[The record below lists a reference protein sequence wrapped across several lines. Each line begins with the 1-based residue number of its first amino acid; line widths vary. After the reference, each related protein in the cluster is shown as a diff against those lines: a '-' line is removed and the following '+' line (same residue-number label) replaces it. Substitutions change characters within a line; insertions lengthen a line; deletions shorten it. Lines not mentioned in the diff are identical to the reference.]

1 MATTT
6 TTITN
11 GITVS
16 FNNTPQAGDDFFTSA
31 LSGLAEDQLGIVYLN
46 VMANDQGGAAKTLYS
61 VGNGTN
67 TLGVVSATDLLTKD
81 ATYATATAA
90 EAVIGG
96 TSDTSF
102 NGARIWLTSDGKVG
116 YDASTLSAGFKSQL
130 NALSDSQ
137 FLTDTFT
144 YAIRLGNGTLS
155 WATATV
161 QIAGRNDAATFTGDD
176 TQHVTE
182 TNAVLTTGG
191 TLVVHDVDSAAT
203 IQAQT
208 NVAGSHGSCKVT
220 IATNRGWGYTAAH
233 AP

>member
-1 MATTT
+1 MA

-11 GITVS
+11 GTVVS
-16 FNNTPQAGDDFFTSA
+16 FGNTPQAVDDLFTSA
-31 LSGLAEDQLGIVYLN
+31 QTGLNEDILQIVYLN
-46 VMANDQGGAAKTLYS
+46 VMANDLGGNAKTLYS
-61 VGNGTN
+61 LDDGISIGGTRP
-67 TLGVVSATDLLTKD
+67 VDLLTQD
-81 ATYATATAA
+81 AGRA
-90 EAVIGG
+90 EA
-96 TSDTSF
+96 TSSDYSAH
-102 NGARIWLTSDGKVG
+102 GAHIWITSDGKVG
-116 YDASTLSAGFKSQL
+116 YDANTFSADFKSQL
-130 NALSDSQ
+130 NALSDGQ

-191 TLVVHDVDSAAT
+191 TLVVHDGDSDAT

-208 NVAGSHGSCKVT
+208 HIAGSHSYGTFT
-220 IATNRGWGYTAAH
+220 IGTNGVWSYTSV
-233 AP
+233 